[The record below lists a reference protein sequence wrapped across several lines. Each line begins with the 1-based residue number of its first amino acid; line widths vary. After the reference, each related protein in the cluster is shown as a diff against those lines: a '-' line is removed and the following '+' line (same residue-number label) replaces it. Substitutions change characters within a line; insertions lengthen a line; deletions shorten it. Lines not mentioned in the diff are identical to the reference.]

1 MEEKIE
7 PDVEKIL
14 KYSERFKVL
23 EKQIEEFFRLTDLS
37 DASIDQF
44 VRTDFSH
51 VDKDLKCMSEVPQYL
66 SHMSKQRKLERIT
79 IDDASF

>member
-1 MEEKIE
+1 MIAQNKELKKEIKQLEDKIE

-23 EKQIEEFFRLTDLS
+23 EKQIDEFFKQTELG
-37 DASIDQF
+37 DAQIDQF

-51 VDKDLKCMSEVPQYL
+51 VDKDLKCMSEVPEYL
-66 SHMSKQRKLERIT
+66 S
-79 IDDASF
+79 